1 MKKNVYVFH
10 FEDIEDDW
18 ERVLV
23 YDVETVP
30 DLQTLKEVIASG
42 NREYLDAMK
51 AQHVCMAMRS
61 HIYQSL
67 RTIEANK
74 VLKRYEKHE
83 RDGWTYFTRMNTN
96 AEEIAKDIASVAS
109 AYDLDLAAHN
119 GKRFDFLVLELVKD
133 GRVYEAKGNVFFVR
147 RGKYHRLIDT
157 LELTGE
163 NLENSCKAMGVELS
177 KAYDEDLRAYLE
189 NDVYMLARLVDAL
202 RQAGIKY
209 TMTRTARKF
218 FYDVVSPEGIKRV
231 KTITDEGFAP
241 EYAGGRTEVF
251 KAWAG
256 DVKVFDVNS
265 LYPFVMARFLYPATV
280 KEGEDIVIR
289 VWKAR
294 QPQSFTAYID
304 SIREAVKETLLTD
317 ARRLKDLVEMKSVY
331 YHAKVRLKGI
341 HASFKDLEDV
351 ILRYFPFSHKLKG
364 RRVFSLNP
372 SAVYHVEGYEVAFL
386 AFFDFELLDLY
397 VSEAEKLWFA
407 PEVERLYEERKRA
420 KKEGDL
426 LKVAQKKA
434 VLVNLYGVFG
444 LRQETVVRKRI
455 KRTEKEKLL
464 PLFDGYRDVE
474 VIEEA
479 RLLKAYGDAKTLN
492 VAVLNKEYVVEEKT
506 KDFVRVMS
514 APTIATGTTSHGRFW
529 LLANIYHIV
538 LNRGGEVYYCD
549 TDSVFTNITLES
561 TDEMGGFKHE
571 GTYRKAFFLA
581 PKTYILEDEK
591 GQVEIAAKGTGD
603 ALVKEFITQ
612 TFKTNFRLLRRMAIS
627 LDRKTHK
634 IPQGDGWLRTLQD
647 EVDYFSHWRG
657 VMEKAMVEIENEN
670 VRNDLRTILDEAT
683 KKGRA
688 RV

>member
-1 MKKNVYVFH
+1 MKKNVYKFH
-10 FEDIEDDW
+10 FENIEDDW

-42 NREYLDAMK
+42 NREYLDAKK
-51 AQHVCMAMRS
+51 AQHVCMAMRT
-61 HIYQSL
+61 HVYNSL
-67 RTIEANK
+67 RTAQANK

-96 AEEIAKDIASVAS
+96 AEEIAKDVATVAR
-109 AYDLDLAAHN
+109 AYDLDFVAHN

-133 GRVYEAKGNVFFVR
+133 GRVYQAKGNAFFVYR
-147 RGKYHRLIDT
+147 RKYHRLIDT
-157 LELTGE
+157 LELTGG
-163 NLENSCKAMGVELS
+163 NLENSCKAMGVDIV
-177 KAYDEDLRAYLE
+177 KAYDEDLKAYLE
-189 NDVYMLARLVDAL
+189 NDVYMLTRLVDAL
-202 RQAGIKY
+202 RSAGIKY

-256 DVKVFDVNS
+256 DLKVYDVNS

-294 QPQSFTAYID
+294 KPESFIAYIE

-317 ARRLKDLVEMKSVY
+317 ARRLKDIVEMKSVY

-351 ILRYFPFSHKLKG
+351 ILRYFPFSLKYKG
-364 RRVFSLNP
+364 RRVFSLNT
-372 SAVYHVEGYEVAFL
+372 SEVYHVEGYEVAFL
-386 AFFDFELLDLY
+386 AMFEFELIDLY

-407 PEVERLYEERKRA
+407 PEIERLYEERKRA
-420 KKEGDL
+420 KKEGDIL
-426 LKVAQKKA
+426 RTAQKKA
-434 VLVNLYGVFG
+434 ILVNLYGVFG
-444 LRQETVVRKRI
+444 LRQEKVTTKRI

-464 PLFDGYRDVE
+464 PLFNGYSDVE

-479 RLLKAYGDAKTLN
+479 RLLKAYGNEKTLN
-492 VAVLNKEYVVEEKT
+492 VAVLTKEYVVEEKT
-506 KDFVRVMS
+506 KDFARVMS

-538 LNRGGEVYYCD
+538 LNRGGEVYYVD

-561 TDEMGGFKHE
+561 SEELGAFKNE
-571 GTYRKAFFLA
+571 GTYRKAFFFA

-591 GQVEIAAKGTGD
+591 GDVEIAAKGTGD

-627 LDRKTHK
+627 LDRKTLK
-634 IPQGDGWLRTLQD
+634 IPQGDGWMRTLQD
-647 EVDYFSHWRG
+647 EVDYFTHWRD
-657 VMEKAMVEIENEN
+657 VLEKAMVEIENEG
-670 VRNDLRTILDEAT
+670 VRNDLRAILDEAT
-683 KKGRA
+683 KKG
-688 RV
+688 